1 MLEPLESFR
10 SLDKTGIDVVFKSV
24 EATLGITTLV
34 IRFFRTV
41 PTRSLFVSTCMMSRE
56 DLLSTYD
63 YDLPED
69 LIAKEPL
76 ATRDA
81 ARLMVLDR
89 RLGTIAHRQIRDLP
103 ELLRTGDCLVLN
115 NSRVLPARL
124 LGARTATGGKWEGL
138 YLSSTPSGL
147 WRLIGQTRGYLRLNE
162 SITVTNDAH
171 EALQLKLIEKETDGI
186 SRFEPSSTES
196 VLDLLERF
204 GEVPLP
210 PYMDRK
216 QATSLDRERYQT
228 TFARHA
234 GSVAAPTAGLHFTP
248 ELLDACG
255 QQGIQRAEVTLHV
268 GIGTFRPVAV
278 ENLSEHR
285 MHSEWCEIPQITART
300 LAETRTRGGRIVT
313 VGTTSL
319 RTLEAACHATPVPD
333 ATSPFCEWKGETNIF
348 IRPPYEFTTTDVLLT
363 NFHLPKST
371 LLMLVSA
378 FGGLDFVRNAY
389 RTAISERY
397 RFFSYG
403 DAMLIV

>member
-1 MLEPLESFR
+1 
-10 SLDKTGIDVVFKSV
+10 
-24 EATLGITTLV
+24 
-34 IRFFRTV
+34 
-41 PTRSLFVSTCMMSRE
+41 MSRE

-89 RLGTIAHRQIRDLP
+89 RFGTIAHRQIRDLP

-124 LGARTATGGKWEGL
+124 LGVRTATGGKWEGL
-138 YLSSTPSGL
+138 YLGSASNGL

-162 SITVTNDAH
+162 SITVVNPVDDV
-171 EALQLKLIEKETDGI
+171 LQLTLIEKENDGV
-186 SRFEPSSTES
+186 SLFEPSSNES
-196 VLDLLERF
+196 ALHLLERF
-204 GEVPLP
+204 GSVPLP
-210 PYMDRK
+210 PYIDRK

-228 TFARHA
+228 TFARHP

-248 ELLDACG
+248 ELLDACSRR
-255 QQGIQRAEVTLHV
+255 GIQRAEVTLHV

-278 ENLSEHR
+278 ENLSKHR
-285 MHSEWCEIPQITART
+285 MHSEWCEISSTAAAK
-300 LAETRTRGGRIVT
+300 LAKTRASGGRIVT

-319 RTLEAACHATPVPD
+319 RALESACREIDAED
-333 ATSPFCEWKGETNIF
+333 ATSTFREWRGETNIF
-348 IRPPYEFTTTDVLLT
+348 IHPPYDFKSTDVLLT

-378 FGGLDFVRNAY
+378 FGGLDFVLDAY
-389 RTAISERY
+389 RKAIEERY

-403 DAMLIV
+403 DAMLIL